1 MRYDGYKFPT
11 YCERENSL
19 GKNFTLYELSPY
31 HHHYHLTRNGLYE
44 PHKRICILFEEFGT
58 EMLHRF

>member
-1 MRYDGYKFPT
+1 MTGINFLPT
-11 YCERENSL
+11 AKE
-19 GKNFTLYELSPY
+19 KIVWVKIFTLYELSPY

-44 PHKRICILFEEFGT
+44 PHKWICILFQEFGT